1 MQVRK
6 RNGNVEDY
14 NRDKI
19 ISVLEKVF
27 RSTKHSAPMR
37 NAKELTTE
45 IHASLKKEQEGD
57 SPMPIEKVQ
66 DAIRNILM
74 KNNFYTEA
82 EKFITYRAI
91 GNIYVLLPNNR
102 MNLLKNI

>member
-66 DAIRNILM
+66 DAIGIS
-74 KNNFYTEA
+74 
-82 EKFITYRAI
+82 
-91 GNIYVLLPNNR
+91 
-102 MNLLKNI
+102 